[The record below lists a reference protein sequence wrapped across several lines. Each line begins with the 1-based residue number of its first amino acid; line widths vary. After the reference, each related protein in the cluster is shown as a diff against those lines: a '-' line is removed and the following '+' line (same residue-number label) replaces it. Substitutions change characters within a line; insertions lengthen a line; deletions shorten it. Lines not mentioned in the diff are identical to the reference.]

1 MILQAAQLLDYNDD
15 FDEEDIYNKGPLNKP
30 GLQVIH
36 GKKGKKG
43 RVADSSGSARQL
55 KEPENAFGGISNI
68 DGNEIQEEDDD
79 DDIDEMAKFIEGA
92 DVELIKDHSATF

>member
-1 MILQAAQLLDYNDD
+1 M
-15 FDEEDIYNKGPLNKP
+15 NKP

-36 GKKGKKG
+36 GKKGKKSKVVNPSTSP
-43 RVADSSGSARQL
+43 RGSAKTA
-55 KEPENAFGGISNI
+55 KESEPGFGGISNI

-92 DVELIKDHSATF
+92 DVELVKDHSNTFQDDEKITKRK